1 MIQNYFQAYDKM
13 IYPNK
18 YNPNQLLTKFN
29 QKQQIKENN
38 NNNLNN
44 EIIDSNE
51 LKQYFT
57 EERKTNMFL
66 RLENFQDQKKISELE
81 KKILKLSEE
90 NLKYKTELSNNAN
103 YIIKMEKMIQKLKI
117 DNYNKYKIK
126 FEKELNKNDF
136 SLNIDNSLSNITKDN
151 NKINNEEYEKIKK
164 EKFLF
169 EGNFKIVENY
179 FKKDL
184 NKNKINIIYIGDDL
198 INDFYK
204 PLKINWKAI
213 YINNCIKTG
222 FFEEFPENF
231 GKFWELNEE
240 EKKDFIDI
248 KCEIIQEGEISLS
261 NVECLKYLI

>member
-18 YNPNQLLTKFN
+18 YNSNQLLTKFN
-29 QKQQIKENN
+29 KKQQIKENN

-44 EIIDSNE
+44 EITDSNE

-90 NLKYKTELSNNAN
+90 NLKYKIEFSNNAN

-151 NKINNEEYEKIKK
+151 NKINN
-164 EKFLF
+164 
-169 EGNFKIVENY
+169 
-179 FKKDL
+179 
-184 NKNKINIIYIGDDL
+184 
-198 INDFYK
+198 
-204 PLKINWKAI
+204 
-213 YINNCIKTG
+213 
-222 FFEEFPENF
+222 
-231 GKFWELNEE
+231 
-240 EKKDFIDI
+240 
-248 KCEIIQEGEISLS
+248 
-261 NVECLKYLI
+261 